1 MFQMDALVQLLD
13 GLDFVVGQAKPG
25 QQFELFKSVHEF
37 NVVVGQ
43 VEDLQMVQLA
53 DLGHPHQFVIAGR
66 QLNGVERKTQNE
78 EKRVRSKVDLISES
92 FSLRLQYPPKNVPN
106 YCI

>member
-25 QQFELFKSVHEF
+25 KQFELFEAVHEL
-37 NVVVGQ
+37 NVVIGQ

-66 QLNGVERKTQNE
+66 QLNGGRK
-78 EKRVRSKVDLISES
+78 
-92 FSLRLQYPPKNVPN
+92 KNTVK
-106 YCI
+106 

>member
-13 GLDFVVGQAKPG
+13 GLDFVVGQAQPG
-25 QQFELFKSVHEF
+25 QQFELFEAVHEL
-37 NVVVGQ
+37 NVVIGQ

-66 QLNGVERKTQNE
+66 QLNGVERKTKLNE
-78 EKRVRSKVDLISES
+78 EKQD
-92 FSLRLQYPPKNVPN
+92 
-106 YCI
+106 

>member
-13 GLDFVVGQAKPG
+13 GLDFVVGQAQPG
-25 QQFELFKSVHEF
+25 QQFELFEAVHKL
-37 NVVVGQ
+37 NVIVRQ

-66 QLNGVERKTQNE
+66 QLNWVERKTQLNE
-78 EKRVRSKVDLISES
+78 EKNKTEKASSLIGCAIND
-92 FSLRLQYPPKNVPN
+92 K
-106 YCI
+106 C